1 MLMWRTASDHVTI
14 KHSVPSVYC
23 LPNNC
28 LRKPLMPLSMTA
40 TVNWLVDVLVL
51 LQGKASADHTT
62 LLLNCYTKLKDVD
75 KLDQFL
81 RGSGAADTTPS
92 LNFDVETAVK
102 VFSHSSSHLFIHSL
116 ILSSIDSLRVYVAQW
131 SSMFSLE

>member
-1 MLMWRTASDHVTI
+1 M
-14 KHSVPSVYC
+14 
-23 LPNNC
+23 
-28 LRKPLMPLSMTA
+28 
-40 TVNWLVDVLVL
+40 L

-102 VFSHSSSHLFIHSL
+102 VFSHSCIHS
-116 ILSSIDSLRVYVAQW
+116 SIHS
-131 SSMFSLE
+131 F

>member
-1 MLMWRTASDHVTI
+1 
-14 KHSVPSVYC
+14 
-23 LPNNC
+23 
-28 LRKPLMPLSMTA
+28 
-40 TVNWLVDVLVL
+40 

-62 LLLNCYTKLKDVD
+62 LLLNCYTKLKDVE

-102 VFSHSSSHLFIHSL
+102 VLSHSCIHLSIHFRQTPSLKDWRFQLLFRIVVIISVHTYNSHVGDIHTYL
-116 ILSSIDSLRVYVAQW
+116 G
-131 SSMFSLE
+131 

>member
-1 MLMWRTASDHVTI
+1 MCLADVANNLSSKATTRPSALRAQRMVFAQLLYFKSLMGFKLID
-14 KHSVPSVYC
+14 
-23 LPNNC
+23 
-28 LRKPLMPLSMTA
+28 
-40 TVNWLVDVLVL
+40 WLTL

-102 VFSHSSSHLFIHSL
+102 VFSHAFIHPFICHVCMFPKDHVHSS
-116 ILSSIDSLRVYVAQW
+116 LSS
-131 SSMFSLE
+131 

>member
-1 MLMWRTASDHVTI
+1 M
-14 KHSVPSVYC
+14 
-23 LPNNC
+23 
-28 LRKPLMPLSMTA
+28 
-40 TVNWLVDVLVL
+40 

-81 RGSGAADTTPS
+81 RGSGAADSTPS

-102 VFSHSSSHLFIHSL
+102 VFIHSFIHPFIHYMCTL
-116 ILSSIDSLRVYVAQW
+116 P
-131 SSMFSLE
+131 

>member
-1 MLMWRTASDHVTI
+1 M
-14 KHSVPSVYC
+14 
-23 LPNNC
+23 
-28 LRKPLMPLSMTA
+28 
-40 TVNWLVDVLVL
+40 

-81 RGSGAADTTPS
+81 RGSGAADSTPS

-102 VFSHSSSHLFIHSL
+102 VFSHSCIDPFIH
-116 ILSSIDSLRVYVAQW
+116 YVC
-131 SSMFSLE
+131 M

>member
-1 MLMWRTASDHVTI
+1 M
-14 KHSVPSVYC
+14 
-23 LPNNC
+23 
-28 LRKPLMPLSMTA
+28 
-40 TVNWLVDVLVL
+40 L

-81 RGSGAADTTPS
+81 KGSSATGTSPS

-102 VFSHSSSHLFIHSL
+102 VPITC
-116 ILSSIDSLRVYVAQW
+116 DSTLVSV
-131 SSMFSLE
+131 